1 MDANITINIL
11 ITIKNKISMNI
22 FKKIKLI
29 NTAKTATNL
38 IKYTAIHAVKLHIV
52 KLKLK
57 GEYYDLSI
65 SIEKSNTPGKQ
76 AQSHQGLASPA
87 QTPSAL

>member
-57 GEYYDLSI
+57 IGAITL
-65 SIEKSNTPGKQ
+65 Q
-76 AQSHQGLASPA
+76 AGTLPYLRLYNVGSS
-87 QTPSAL
+87 